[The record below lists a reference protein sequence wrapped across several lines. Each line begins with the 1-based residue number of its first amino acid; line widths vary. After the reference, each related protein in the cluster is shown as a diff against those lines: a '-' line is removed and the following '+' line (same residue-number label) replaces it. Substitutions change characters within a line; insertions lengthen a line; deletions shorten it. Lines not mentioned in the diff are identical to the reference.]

1 MATPFSLDSLRNR
14 YSLSIDK
21 LNEYRIQDVELEFQ
35 IPEDKASRVYVS
47 VLNTRDHK
55 LLLYWGKC

>member
-1 MATPFSLDSLRNR
+1 MATPFSLDNLRNR

-35 IPEDKASRVYVS
+35 IPEDKTSGICMS
-47 VLNTRDHK
+47 VLNTRDPK
-55 LLLYWGKC
+55 LLLYWSEC

>member
-47 VLNTRDHK
+47 MLNTRDYK